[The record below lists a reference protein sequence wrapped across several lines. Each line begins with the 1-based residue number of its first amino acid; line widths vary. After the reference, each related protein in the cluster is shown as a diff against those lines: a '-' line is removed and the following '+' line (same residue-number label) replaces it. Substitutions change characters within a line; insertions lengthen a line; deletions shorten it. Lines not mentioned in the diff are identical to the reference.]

1 MKRIFVFI
9 LMYGLIAT
17 VAFSQDPIIKFN
29 TKYYIPGVDALPE
42 CGDIDNVFFENF
54 TDSFKVTIPMFQF
67 KNSGPNDAYMIEPG
81 HGQKQLF
88 ISGEMLATF
97 VIDTAGNLNN
107 LQLANSDNLAVE
119 QELMRLFAMLGKWK
133 PAMKDNKPVAF
144 QMYVPFKFSIEGTKF
159 FINNKPVQ
167 YEIGNKKKKKN

>member
-1 MKRIFVFI
+1 MKKI
-9 LMYGLIAT
+9 LVLILICGFYTTA
-17 VAFSQDPIIKFN
+17 AFSQEPVIKFN
-29 TKYYIPGVDALPE
+29 TKYCTPGVDALPE
-42 CGDIDNVFFENF
+42 YGDIDNVFFENF

-81 HGQKQLF
+81 HGQKQLYV
-88 ISGEMLATF
+88 SGEMLSTF

-107 LQLANSDNLAVE
+107 LQLANSDNQAVE
-119 QELMRLFAMLGKWK
+119 QELMRLFGKLGKWK

-159 FINNKPVQ
+159 FINNKPIQ
-167 YEIGNKKKKKN
+167 YEVGNKKKKK